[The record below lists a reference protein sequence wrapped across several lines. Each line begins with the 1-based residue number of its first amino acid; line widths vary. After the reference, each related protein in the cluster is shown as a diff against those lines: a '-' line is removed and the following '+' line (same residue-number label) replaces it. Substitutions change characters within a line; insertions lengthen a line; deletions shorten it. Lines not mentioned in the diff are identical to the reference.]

1 MKQTC
6 ISPPSEARV
15 KGRGCSGLAGWL
27 AVRQLLLLLARC
39 LMIFSVYEYLNG
51 AHEYGLKRARAHY

>member
-27 AVRQLLLLLARC
+27 VGSQAAAAAAAASAV
-39 LMIFSVYEYLNG
+39 FNDF
-51 AHEYGLKRARAHY
+51 